1 MEYVTRGVC
10 GQEGCRETRYY
21 LDNGLWFCRRGHQQ
35 EGRQIEE
42 DAEDFGQIGRTN
54 RVKKA
59 AAEKIQKTYRGR
71 QAYRLFIQAYQ
82 LILWKQCHALVH
94 KQGFPADIETV
105 VRDLWALRLRALSDK
120 FDDSVEDD
128 ESTQLFSSQPADTA
142 EADTGQPFHTRKASD
157 TPRLVET
164 LALCYL
170 GALLLRLPVSV
181 GDIHRFAMREEIPF
195 IRAVKSVPREMRDR
209 LPQGYLAGLDTPT
222 LLNSERLHRVVGEM
236 IIVYNRDFGVSFP
249 PLNAPLMLFEYIRQ
263 LALPLEIYVAVNR
276 LQRMVGFTYSF
287 PLSDRRS
294 LRYLALPEAQLVSLI
309 VVATKLLFPFD
320 ELKRYPTSA
329 SEPAAQVLDWKL
341 WAHTQK
347 LFDNKEF
354 AGGRLPRGKEI
365 LVDEKDVFKMTTQ
378 QLDDYLDWYENSWLD
393 SRVSNPLADMF
404 PTGRTGVEGP
414 AEPAV
419 KIDEEDIDA
428 KLRTVISQL
437 RPAKVVS
444 PEDATNG
451 DGEQDDDSIPRPG
464 SSYRFYRT
472 ESSLPET
479 ARVFYETAARLSGL
493 SLDSLIR
500 AVFQTELKVQQW
512 QEDQRRAEY
521 HGEHVMRDATRGT
534 EASADDM
541 EAEQA
546 SDMEY
551 IDA

>member
-1 MEYVTRGVC
+1 MTHL
-10 GQEGCRETRYY
+10 T
-21 LDNGLWFCRRGHQQ
+21 
-35 EGRQIEE
+35 
-42 DAEDFGQIGRTN
+42 
-54 RVKKA
+54 
-59 AAEKIQKTYRGR
+59 
-71 QAYRLFIQAYQ
+71 
-82 LILWKQCHALVH
+82 
-94 KQGFPADIETV
+94 
-105 VRDLWALRLRALSDK
+105 
-120 FDDSVEDD
+120 
-128 ESTQLFSSQPADTA
+128 
-142 EADTGQPFHTRKASD
+142 
-157 TPRLVET
+157 RLV
-164 LALCYL
+164 
-170 GALLLRLPVSV
+170 
-181 GDIHRFAMREEIPF
+181 
-195 IRAVKSVPREMRDR
+195 
-209 LPQGYLAGLDTPT
+209 
-222 LLNSERLHRVVGEM
+222 
-236 IIVYNRDFGVSFP
+236 
-249 PLNAPLMLFEYIRQ
+249 
-263 LALPLEIYVAVNR
+263 
-276 LQRMVGFTYSF
+276 
-287 PLSDRRS
+287 
-294 LRYLALPEAQLVSLI
+294 
-309 VVATKLLFPFD
+309 
-320 ELKRYPTSA
+320 
-329 SEPAAQVLDWKL
+329 
-341 WAHTQK
+341 
-347 LFDNKEF
+347 
-354 AGGRLPRGKEI
+354 
-365 LVDEKDVFKMTTQ
+365 
-378 QLDDYLDWYENSWLD
+378 
-393 SRVSNPLADMF
+393 VSNPLADMF

-419 KIDEEDIDA
+419 KIDEEDIDS